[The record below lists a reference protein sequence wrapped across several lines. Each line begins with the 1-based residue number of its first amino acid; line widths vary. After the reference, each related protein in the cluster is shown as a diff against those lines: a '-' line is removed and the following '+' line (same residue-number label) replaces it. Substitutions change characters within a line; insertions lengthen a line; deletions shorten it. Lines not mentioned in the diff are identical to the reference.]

1 MLYSRIVALREASKL
16 CVQLEKKKVK
26 NVTHQQP
33 QVQVILPMGNKQSV
47 FPVGLQYDEK
57 TWNARNLRKDEGV
70 DFCITGGIP
79 AETLNS

>member
-1 MLYSRIVALREASKL
+1 MRETSKL

-47 FPVGLQYDEK
+47 FPVGLQHDER

-70 DFCITGGIP
+70 DFCITGSIP
-79 AETLNS
+79 AETLK

>member
-1 MLYSRIVALREASKL
+1 M
-16 CVQLEKKKVK
+16 
-26 NVTHQQP
+26 
-33 QVQVILPMGNKQSV
+33 QVILSMGNKQSV

-79 AETLNS
+79 EETLNS